1 MLRRHE
7 AANRRHRA
15 AIFSPSNSPAMNF
28 SRSSIWLHSCQ
39 GILLSS
45 QKAQLC
51 NPCLRNELSPFSQE
65 GQICQTRFSLVSSSI
80 TVTVA
85 PNLTVSPESFDTPIT
100 SARTSLVLKFRDAS
114 LVDFLLGFGGLIL
127 RILGQVGVIR
137 EGVLDA
143 FADARAIGSSVS

>member
-1 MLRRHE
+1 MVAPLVFPINARASGEKIEILRFF
-7 AANRRHRA
+7 ASASG
-15 AIFSPSNSPAMNF
+15 SPT
-28 SRSSIWLHSCQ
+28 
-39 GILLSS
+39 
-45 QKAQLC
+45 
-51 NPCLRNELSPFSQE
+51 
-65 GQICQTRFSLVSSSI
+65 ICQTRFSLVSSSI

-85 PNLTVSPESFDTPIT
+85 PNLTVSPESFDTSIT

-143 FADARAIGSSVS
+143 FADARAIGSSAS